1 MSFIANASFQT
12 EGMHTWRHQVLDV
25 ALKLTSVVM
34 PLLLVAVV
42 AARRDEPFDGFIVVY
57 GLVVALLVALRFS
70 PQLGFAVRAAGFV
83 AGLQIA
89 AIDAVASSGLVPG
102 SGMAALVSVCL
113 TGIFFGR
120 RVMMLVLL
128 ITPLSYIVVGWLV
141 AHNGHQLRL
150 QDADP
155 TVYVHWVRASV
166 VIASL
171 SALLGVAVDH
181 LVKQVESGYRA
192 AVESAAATRTAYDQ
206 LGMLHRR
213 LELAKEEQRSLLARE
228 LHDEMGQTL
237 TVLKLH
243 MQLLFR
249 GSGAATPKQQAELL
263 ELVDRLISHVRKISL
278 DLRPTMLDELGL
290 EPALAAFVD
299 SHVRRDG
306 VQMTLEVEGFTERLS
321 PEIEH
326 ACFRLVQE
334 SVTNTLRHANAKR
347 LVIQVRREQGHVR
360 IAVKDDGSGF
370 SAQEAASKAARGH
383 LGLVGMRER
392 VRLLGGEMIV
402 TASTSESAHPGTS
415 VNVTLPS
422 TPPRAP

>member
-1 MSFIANASFQT
+1 
-12 EGMHTWRHQVLDV
+12 
-25 ALKLTSVVM
+25 
-34 PLLLVAVV
+34 
-42 AARRDEPFDGFIVVY
+42 
-57 GLVVALLVALRFS
+57 
-70 PQLGFAVRAAGFV
+70 
-83 AGLQIA
+83 
-89 AIDAVASSGLVPG
+89 
-102 SGMAALVSVCL
+102 
-113 TGIFFGR
+113 
-120 RVMMLVLL
+120 
-128 ITPLSYIVVGWLV
+128 
-141 AHNGHQLRL
+141 L
-150 QDADP
+150 QDSDP
-155 TVYVHWVRASV
+155 TVYVHWVRASI
-166 VIASL
+166 VIAAL

-213 LELAKEEQRSLLARE
+213 LELAKEEQRSVLARE

-249 GSGAATPKQQAELL
+249 GSGEATPKQQAELL

-299 SHVRRDG
+299 SHARRDG
-306 VQMTLEVEGFTERLS
+306 VQMTLEVEGFSERLS
-321 PEIEH
+321 PEI

-392 VRLLGGEMIV
+392 VRLLGGEMVV
-402 TASTSESAHPGTS
+402 TASTSGSAHPGTS